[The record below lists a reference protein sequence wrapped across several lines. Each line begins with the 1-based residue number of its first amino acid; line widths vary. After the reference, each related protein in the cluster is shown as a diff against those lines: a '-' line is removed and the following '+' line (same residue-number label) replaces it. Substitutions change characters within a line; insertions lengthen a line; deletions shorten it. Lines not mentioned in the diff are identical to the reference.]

1 MSNEKEVFVVED
13 MHCDACVNT
22 ITKTLTSTGHVSN
35 VDANLFSKEYNIKKV
50 DYIDIPPMNAYQN
63 IKSIISR
70 IKGIQG
76 YNSEDCIILVSAGP
90 AGKIISYNLTLCDCF
105 VIDTGHCWDDPLTE

>member
-35 VDANLFSKEYNIKKV
+35 VDANLSSKEVEVEYDSEKFDVEEILSSLDMIGFPATIKKK
-50 DYIDIPPMNAYQN
+50 P
-63 IKSIISR
+63 
-70 IKGIQG
+70 
-76 YNSEDCIILVSAGP
+76 
-90 AGKIISYNLTLCDCF
+90 
-105 VIDTGHCWDDPLTE
+105 